1 MIDDLLAV
9 EKKKLWDNALS
20 QRVPTDSIVLQFLT
34 GKLDLDF
41 LSANYETAEKEKC
54 IVALIDVLIN
64 TPISKIKSL
73 LLSEEITT
81 EVSATNIPQFS
92 NFASA
97 VIYLPELLLASHVPL
112 TYRELGYSLFYETK
126 SDGAAEKYGQNH
138 GNLAMQLGLASIV
151 KKGNRKGFCATP
163 LTVQYC
169 QLEQSKKM
177 ELLQRLCFRIPII
190 QIAARSETPVYT
202 IDEFLQKTLAKST
215 YMRRKANVL
224 EVLAF
229 SFGE

>member
-9 EKKKLWDNALS
+9 EKKMLWDNILS
-20 QRVPTDSIVLQFLT
+20 QRAPSDIIVLQFLV

-41 LSANYETAEKEKC
+41 LSANYKPAEKEMC

-64 TPISKIKSL
+64 TPISKIISL
-73 LLSEEITT
+73 LLSEGIAT

-97 VIYLPELLLASHVPL
+97 VIYLPELLLISHVPL
-112 TYRELGYSLFYETK
+112 TYRELGYSLFSETK

-138 GNLAMQLGLASIV
+138 GNLAMQLGLASSTKI
-151 KKGNRKGFCATP
+151 GNRKGFCSTP

-190 QIAARSETPVYT
+190 QIAARSATPVDT
-202 IDEFLQKTLAKST
+202 IDECLQKTLAKST